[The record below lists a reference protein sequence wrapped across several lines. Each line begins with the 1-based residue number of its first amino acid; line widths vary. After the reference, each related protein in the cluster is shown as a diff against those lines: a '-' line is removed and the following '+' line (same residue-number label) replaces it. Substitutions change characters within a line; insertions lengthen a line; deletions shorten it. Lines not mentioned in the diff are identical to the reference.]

1 VVASP
6 GGQLHGV
13 KRLATTVAE
22 VFARGGPLWG
32 FGLGGSPRVT
42 PWGRVYPMWRPGTL
56 SNHFYVRLRKTHL
69 LHRLARVIT
78 PAPRRGRRRGTR
90 LGVRWGRLR
99 RGGSLP
105 VGTLGG
111 GLIRKVSPALGLSTR
126 GATLGSSTPGYGLPQ
141 RTPQEGH
148 LRGGWLRR
156 WWRVTPTVGALV
168 GGKFQPPRGGT
179 WGSRAGFELAG
190 VLARKV
196 RRRTF
201 RVGSLGAP
209 TVVEGPRRFST
220 PPTVTTTPPGG
231 APRGVHRRR
240 HRREW
245 SPVGVARFQR
255 WLQPFPALLLGGG
268 SLWGGTLLNEAT
280 SCGVL
285 LVRLQGSEATPG
297 GVLWNQDPRSLTGVV
312 TLVDH
317 LWGRS
322 FRVALLRTLWGRLSL
337 VPVGG

>member
-168 GGKFQPPRGGT
+168 GG
-179 WGSRAGFELAG
+179 
-190 VLARKV
+190 
-196 RRRTF
+196 
-201 RVGSLGAP
+201 
-209 TVVEGPRRFST
+209 
-220 PPTVTTTPPGG
+220 PPGG
-231 APRGVHRRR
+231 STEGVTV
-240 HRREW
+240 ESGPPLGW
-245 SPVGVARFQR
+245 PVSR
-255 WLQPFPALLLGGG
+255 GG
-268 SLWGGTLLNEAT
+268 SNRFRLSSWGGAPSGGDPSSTRQPRVGCCLF
-280 SCGVL
+280 GYKVP
-285 LVRLQGSEATPG
+285 RLPPG
-297 GVLWNQDPRSLTGVV
+297 GSSGIRILAP
-312 TLVDH
+312 
-317 LWGRS
+317 
-322 FRVALLRTLWGRLSL
+322 
-337 VPVGG
+337 

>member
-1 VVASP
+1 
-6 GGQLHGV
+6 
-13 KRLATTVAE
+13 
-22 VFARGGPLWG
+22 
-32 FGLGGSPRVT
+32 
-42 PWGRVYPMWRPGTL
+42 
-56 SNHFYVRLRKTHL
+56 
-69 LHRLARVIT
+69 
-78 PAPRRGRRRGTR
+78 
-90 LGVRWGRLR
+90 
-99 RGGSLP
+99 
-105 VGTLGG
+105 
-111 GLIRKVSPALGLSTR
+111 
-126 GATLGSSTPGYGLPQ
+126 
-141 RTPQEGH
+141 
-148 LRGGWLRR
+148 
-156 WWRVTPTVGALV
+156 VGALV

-179 WGSRAGFELAG
+179 WGSRAGFEFAG
-190 VLARKV
+190 VLARGV

-231 APRGVHRRR
+231 TPRGVHRRR

-255 WLQPFPALLLGGG
+255 WPKPFPALLLGGG